1 MTMNYCGRCGSAN
14 GTTARFC
21 RQCGAELSS
30 QTAVSSSATP
40 LNIEFSTKAVMKD
53 PGKETTPTPPNPKQP
68 QGVQRGQERA
78 AAIKEPP
85 EINTQ
90 PPQPA
95 QGGQASGAPQATETD
110 ERDPKA
116 ISESLRRIRTS
127 GPLIIEAIKQKQD
140 RINEIIAQSVEGL
153 NQGKGEVK
161 REEPKPP
168 KPPAP
173 PPPPVRQGKQTNKPA
188 KEKPK
193 APPAPRSRAKPIDQS
208 GGQSGIQSAA
218 QAIAQ
223 TAANTVAAAV
233 SATQSVARKT
243 SGALSGSTVPRP
255 NLNPMQNVGQLPLNG
270 PSTVLAQASGLQP
283 QPSISAKF
291 GLGLIA
297 LAVLLA
303 AGTYFIFRD
312 RLLAQNLIPDGE
324 RNLVS
329 SDDQSTQLAKLAE
342 QDRDQGNYAAA
353 IENFQRAL
361 ELAPNNANTRFL
373 LAQTYLSANQPSEA
387 LEAYQLLL
395 RIVPDHLEAKLQ
407 IAGIYR
413 ARGNWEAAYRQ
424 YKEIIELDQ
433 NSGQAAVAL
442 EAIEKYEAEQ
452 RVSDLASASGR
463 NRAAQ
468 RKAPVLPLANAARTQ
483 ITLLSPRTA
492 AAGINP
498 PEALSGARPE
508 ERPDPRGLADSHKK
522 LGVRYLNVKEF
533 RAAINEFL
541 KAINLTPEDK
551 DLYYFIGSS
560 YHGLGQM
567 ADAYEYYKRV
577 DGGQYLGPAQSGTK
591 QTEKAA
597 REANKRR
604 ESQKIESI
612 KNEAPS
618 GSESDKPNK
627 SVANSLKE

>member
-1 MTMNYCGRCGSAN
+1 
-14 GTTARFC
+14 
-21 RQCGAELSS
+21 
-30 QTAVSSSATP
+30 
-40 LNIEFSTKAVMKD
+40 MKD
-53 PGKETTPTPPNPKQP
+53 PGKETTPAPPNPKQP
-68 QGVQRGQERA
+68 PPVRAGQRGQERE

-85 EINTQ
+85 EIN
-90 PPQPA
+90 PQAPQAA
-95 QGGQASGAPQATETD
+95 QGGPAPGAQTSPETG

-153 NQGKGEVK
+153 NQGQGEVK
-161 REEPKPP
+161 REEAGPP

-173 PPPPVRQGKQTNKPA
+173 PPPPPVRQSKQTNKPA
-188 KEKPK
+188 KEKPR
-193 APPAPRSRAKPIDQS
+193 AQPAPRTRTKPLDQS
-208 GGQSGIQSAA
+208 GGQSGVQSTA

-243 SGALSGSTVPRP
+243 SGALSGSIVPKP

-270 PSTVLAQASGLQP
+270 PSTVLAQASGLTP

-291 GLGLIA
+291 GLGLIT

-303 AGTYFIFRD
+303 AGAYFIFRD

-329 SDDQSTQLAKLAE
+329 SDDQSAQFARLAQ
-342 QDRDQGNYAAA
+342 QDRDQGNYEAA

-361 ELAPNNANTRFL
+361 ELAPNNANIRFL
-373 LAQTYLSANQPSEA
+373 LAQTYLSANQTSEA
-387 LEAYQLLL
+387 LESYQLLL
-395 RIVPDHLEAKLQ
+395 RIVPDQLEAKLQ

-433 NSGQAAVAL
+433 TSGQAAVAL
-442 EAIEKYEAEQ
+442 EAIEKYRAENPE
-452 RVSDLASASGR
+452 SDLARR

-468 RKAPVLPLANAARTQ
+468 RIAPALPLVARTQ
-483 ITLLSPRTA
+483 VTLLSPKTA
-492 AAGINP
+492 AAGITP
-498 PEALSGARPE
+498 PEALSGPRPE
-508 ERPDPRGLADSHKK
+508 EKPDPRGLADNHKR
-522 LGVRYLNVKEF
+522 LGVRYLNVKEY
-533 RAAINEFL
+533 RAAIKEFL
-541 KAINLTPEDK
+541 RAISLTPEDK

-560 YHGLGQM
+560 YHGLGQL

-577 DGGQYLGPAQSGTK
+577 DGGLYLGPAQSGTK

-604 ESQKIESI
+604 AAQRFESI
-612 KNEAPS
+612 KSEAQI
-618 GSESDKPNK
+618 GSENAKPNK

>member
-1 MTMNYCGRCGSAN
+1 
-14 GTTARFC
+14 
-21 RQCGAELSS
+21 
-30 QTAVSSSATP
+30 
-40 LNIEFSTKAVMKD
+40 MKD

-68 QGVQRGQERA
+68 QGVQRGQEKE
-78 AAIKEPP
+78 AAIKAPP
-85 EINTQ
+85 KINPQ
-90 PPQPA
+90 PAQPA
-95 QGGQASGAPQATETD
+95 QGGQTPGDPQAPEAD
-110 ERDPKA
+110 DRDPKA

-161 REEPKPP
+161 REEAAPP

-173 PPPPVRQGKQTNKPA
+173 PPPPPVRQSKQPNNPA
-188 KEKPK
+188 SQKPK
-193 APPAPRSRAKPIDQS
+193 SPPASRSKAKPIGQS
-208 GGQSGIQSAA
+208 GGQSGVQSTA
-218 QAIAQ
+218 QTIAQ

-243 SGALSGSTVPRP
+243 SGALSGSTLPRP
-255 NLNPMQNVGQLPLNG
+255 NPSLMQNAGQLPVNG

-312 RLLAQNLIPDGE
+312 RLLTQNLIPDGE

-329 SDDQSTQLAKLAE
+329 SDDQSMQFARLAE
-342 QDRDQGNYAAA
+342 QDRDQGNYETA
-353 IENFQRAL
+353 IENFLRAL
-361 ELAPNNANTRFL
+361 ELAPNNANFRFS
-373 LAQTYLSANQPSEA
+373 LAQTYLSANQTNEA
-387 LEAYQLLL
+387 LEAYQGLL

-413 ARGNWEAAYRQ
+413 ARGNWEAAYKE

-433 NSGQAAVAL
+433 TSGQAAVAL
-442 EAIEKYEAEQ
+442 EAIEKYRAENPG
-452 RVSDLASASGR
+452 SDLASASSR

-483 ITLLSPRTA
+483 ITLLSPKTA
-492 AAGINP
+492 PPGINP
-498 PEALSGARPE
+498 PAALNGARPE

-533 RAAINEFL
+533 RAAIKEFL
-541 KAINLTPEDK
+541 QAISLTPEDK

-567 ADAYEYYKRV
+567 ADAHEYYKRV
-577 DGGQYLGPAQSGTK
+577 DGGQYLGPAQSGTR

-604 ESQKIESI
+604 EAQRFESI
-612 KNEAPS
+612 KNEAQS
-618 GSESDKPNK
+618 DSESAKPNK

>member
-30 QTAVSSSATP
+30 QTAVSSSTTP
-40 LNIEFSTKAVMKD
+40 PGVEFSTKAVMKD
-53 PGKETTPTPPNPKQP
+53 PGKETTSTPPNSKQP
-68 QGVQRGQERA
+68 RGVRRVPEREA
-78 AAIKEPP
+78 ATKEPP
-85 EINTQ
+85 EVNSQ
-90 PPQPA
+90 APQPA
-95 QGGQASGAPQATETD
+95 QDGPTPGAPTSPESD

-140 RINEIIAQSVEGL
+140 RINEIIAQSVESL
-153 NQGKGEVK
+153 NQSQGEVK
-161 REEPKPP
+161 REEAGLP

-173 PPPPVRQGKQTNKPA
+173 PPPPPVRQSKQANKSV

-193 APPAPRSRAKPIDQS
+193 AQLVPQTKTKPIDQS
-208 GGQSGIQSAA
+208 GGQSGIQSTA
-218 QAIAQ
+218 QTIAQ

-270 PSTVLAQASGLQP
+270 PSTVLAQASGLKP
-283 QPSISAKF
+283 QPSSAKF
-291 GLGLIA
+291 ALGLIA

-329 SDDQSTQLAKLAE
+329 SDDQSTQLAKLAQ
-342 QDRDQGNYAAA
+342 QDRDQGNYEAA
-353 IENFQRAL
+353 IENFLRAL
-361 ELAPNNANTRFL
+361 ELAPNNANVRFL
-373 LAQTYLSANQPSEA
+373 LAQTYLSANQTNEA
-387 LEAYQLLL
+387 LESYRYLL

-413 ARGNWEAAYRQ
+413 ARGNWEAAYKE

-442 EAIEKYEAEQ
+442 EAIEKYRAEHPEL
-452 RVSDLASASGR
+452 DLASASGR

-468 RKAPVLPLANAARTQ
+468 RNIPVLPLANVARTQ
-483 ITLLSPRTA
+483 ITLLSPGTEA
-492 AAGINP
+492 PGINP
-498 PEALSGARPE
+498 PAALSDARPE
-508 ERPDPRGLADSHKK
+508 EKPDPSGLADSHKR
-522 LGVRYLNVKEF
+522 LGVRYLNIKEY
-533 RAAINEFL
+533 RAAIKEFL
-541 KAINLTPEDK
+541 QAISLTPNDK

-560 YHGLGQM
+560 YHGLGQL
-567 ADAYEYYKRV
+567 ADAHEYYKRV
-577 DGGQYLGPAQSGTK
+577 DGGLYLGPAQSGTK

-604 ESQKIESI
+604 ESQRFESI
-612 KNEAPS
+612 KNEAQS